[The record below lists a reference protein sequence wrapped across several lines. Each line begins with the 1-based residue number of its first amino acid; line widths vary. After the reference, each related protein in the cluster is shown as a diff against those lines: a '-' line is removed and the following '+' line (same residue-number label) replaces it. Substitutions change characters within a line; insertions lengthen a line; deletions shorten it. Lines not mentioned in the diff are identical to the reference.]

1 MPLFGG
7 ANGEKTMETIYFT
20 DYYEAKE
27 YAEKH
32 NLIECEYGDTGYMYK
47 DEPVSYVA
55 YNKSGDRDGEWEVEA
70 YYTWRAVEPNH
81 MKPAPLDREYAR
93 IRFGI

>member
-1 MPLFGG
+1 
-7 ANGEKTMETIYFT
+7 METVYFT
-20 DYYEAKE
+20 DYYKAKE

-55 YNKSGDRDGEWEVEA
+55 YNKSGNRDDEWEVEA
-70 YYTWRAVEPNH
+70 YYTWKAVEPNH